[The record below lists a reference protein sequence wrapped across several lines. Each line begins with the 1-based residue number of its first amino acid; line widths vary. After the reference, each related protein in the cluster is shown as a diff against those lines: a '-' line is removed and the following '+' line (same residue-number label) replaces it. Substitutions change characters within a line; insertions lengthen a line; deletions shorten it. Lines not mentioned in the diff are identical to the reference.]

1 MYHQVPPTLEIAYVP
16 VSKGGQYPGIFLFTS
31 PSRMMRPVVNLFTN
45 TVELIGS
52 FEQVCHAIVLQ

>member
-31 PSRMMRPVVNLFTN
+31 PSRMMRPVVNLSTN